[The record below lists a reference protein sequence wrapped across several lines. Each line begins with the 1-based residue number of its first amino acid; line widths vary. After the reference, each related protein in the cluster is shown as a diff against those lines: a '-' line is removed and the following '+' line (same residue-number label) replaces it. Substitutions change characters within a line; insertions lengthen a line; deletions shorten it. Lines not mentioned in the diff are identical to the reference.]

1 MPIAEL
7 AALSRFAAFT
17 TGAER
22 AAPLITTVGASK
34 YQVRAV
40 VYQPAAWSDRNFLS
54 AAPPDLHG
62 QHDRAAKKLWRMSR
76 ILLSTRPFSLP
87 RAGATGLG
95 SKR

>member
-40 VYQPAAWSDRNFLS
+40 VYQPAAWSDRNFAS
-54 AAPPDLHG
+54 AAPPDLDG
-62 QHDRAAKKLWRMSR
+62 PHDRAAKKLAFHAR
-76 ILLSTRPFSLP
+76 
-87 RAGATGLG
+87 
-95 SKR
+95 